1 MIEIRKLKHLRR
13 EDLHIMA
20 GYVSTD
26 RYQVSKTETDNEFC
40 FILKRQKLNEP
51 YVKHWSF
58 SEEDFKNYSELVNQG
73 LSLGAYD
80 TDQLVGIAISE
91 KIEWNRSLWI
101 REFGIAESYR
111 RKGVGRQLME
121 KIVEVA
127 KAEGLR
133 ILVCETQNTNVSAI
147 DFYRSVGFEVDGIDL
162 SYYTNRDVEDEVA
175 VFMKRKL
182 AR

>member
-1 MIEIRKLKHLRR
+1 MVEIRKLEQLRR
-13 EDLHIMA
+13 EDLHIMD
-20 GYVSTD
+20 GYISTD
-26 RYQVSKTETDNEFC
+26 RYQVSKTETADEFC

-51 YVKHWSF
+51 YVKRWSF
-58 SEEDFKNYSELVNQG
+58 SKEDFRIYSELVNCG

-80 TDQLVGIAISE
+80 ADRLVGIAISE

-101 REFGIAESYR
+101 REFGVAESYR

-121 KIVEVA
+121 KIAEVA

-133 ILVCETQNTNVSAI
+133 ILVCETQNTNVPAI
-147 DFYRSVGFEVDGIDL
+147 DFYRSVGFEVEGVDL
-162 SYYTNRDVEDEVA
+162 SYYTNSDIDGEVA

-182 AR
+182 

>member
-1 MIEIRKLKHLRR
+1 MIEIRKLEQLRR
-13 EDLHIMA
+13 GDLHIMD

-26 RYQVSKTETDNEFC
+26 RYHVSKTETTDEFC
-40 FILKRQKLNEP
+40 FILKRQKLDEP
-51 YVKHWSF
+51 YVKRWSF
-58 SEEDFKNYSELVNQG
+58 SKEDFRIYSELVNQG

-80 TDQLVGIAISE
+80 AGQLVGIAISE

-101 REFGIAESYR
+101 REFGVAESYR

-121 KIVEVA
+121 KIAEVA

-133 ILVCETQNTNVSAI
+133 ILVCETQNTNVPAI
-147 DFYRSVGFEVDGIDL
+147 DFYRGVGFEVEGVDL
-162 SYYTNRDVEDEVA
+162 SYYTNSDVAGEVA

-182 AR
+182 M